1 VVTIGDPIRLYD
13 GPARGSE
20 DWSEPEQEYFSDIFQ
35 TDVVTN
41 VAVPTLT
48 PVVASEPNGTAVVV
62 APGGG
67 YHALSI
73 ESEGFGAARWLA
85 ERGDS
90 AFVLKYRLVQ
100 CRDEAVGAMLQRAV
114 ADEAAAEAEM
124 RHVADLAA
132 DDGRCA
138 VQLVR
143 ERAPEFRVDPGRV
156 GLMGFSAGGHLTMQ
170 VVLDSDDTAR
180 PDFSAPIYASMNH
193 VAMTGP
199 PEGAGPAFIVAATD
213 DQLGLAAD
221 SVEIYQAWRAAG
233 LSAELHLYSH
243 GGHGF
248 GVRTQG
254 LPTDSW
260 IERFGDWLDVHGYMG
275 GEAVPVAQ
283 GLGFA
288 GTT

>member
-1 VVTIGDPIRLYD
+1 
-13 GPARGSE
+13 
-20 DWSEPEQEYFSDIFQ
+20 
-35 TDVVTN
+35 
-41 VAVPTLT
+41 
-48 PVVASEPNGTAVVV
+48 VASEPNGTAVVV

-85 ERGDS
+85 ERGVS

-100 CRDEAVGAMLQRAV
+100 CRDEAVGAMLQKAV

-283 GLGFA
+283 GLGLA

>member
-1 VVTIGDPIRLYD
+1 VATIGDPIRLYD
-13 GPARGSE
+13 GPALGSE

-85 ERGDS
+85 ERGVS

-100 CRDEAVGAMLQRAV
+100 CRDEAVGAMLQKAV

-283 GLGFA
+283 GLGLA